1 MEENIQD
8 IKRNLEEIKKD
19 LKIAS
24 DKSKAGIP
32 VDSEIFL
39 INERLWNID
48 MYIKD
53 METFI

>member
-32 VDSEIFL
+32 VDSEIFF
-39 INERLWNID
+39 N
-48 MYIKD
+48 K
-53 METFI
+53 